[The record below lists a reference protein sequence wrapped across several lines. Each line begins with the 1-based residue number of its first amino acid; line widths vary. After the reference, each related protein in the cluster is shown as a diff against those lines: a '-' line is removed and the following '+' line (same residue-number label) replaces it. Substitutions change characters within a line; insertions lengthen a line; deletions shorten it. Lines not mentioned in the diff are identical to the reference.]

1 MYGEKCKGD
10 SQKTTVIFLVWGW
23 GGTQPAQVKSASDL
37 LKFLFSTRKI
47 WRQFLNHTVELN
59 LSHDQPPRRRVG
71 RDEAVIAISA
81 LRIGFAISRHLA
93 QDGAHV
99 VVSSRK
105 QQNVDQALAVL
116 QGEGLSMSGTMC
128 HVGKAEDR
136 DQLVA
141 TALRHSG
148 NVDFLVC
155 VAGVNPYV
163 GSTLGSSEEVW
174 DKILNVNVKAPA
186 LLLSQL
192 LPHMENRGGS
202 SVVLVSSIGAYL
214 PEARL
219 GAYNVSKAAI
229 LGLTKTLSLE
239 LAPKDIR
246 VNCLVPGVI
255 DTAFSK
261 VTFEDPDFWNH
272 LKGCHG
278 IQRVGQPEDCS
289 GLVSFLCSPDASYIT
304 GESIAV
310 AGFSP
315 HL

>member
-1 MYGEKCKGD
+1 MTSMFRATSWAFKGLQC
-10 SQKTTVIFLVWGW
+10 SSVLLSARMSSKTADRSCPLAGKVAVVTG
-23 GGTQPAQVKSASDL
+23 
-37 LKFLFSTRKI
+37 ST
-47 WRQFLNHTVELN
+47 N
-59 LSHDQPPRRRVG
+59 G
-71 RDEAVIAISA
+71 
-81 LRIGFAISRHLA
+81 IGFAIARRLA

-105 QQNVDQALAVL
+105 QQNVDQALAAL
-116 QGEGLSMSGTMC
+116 QGEGLSVSGTVC

-136 DQLVA
+136 DRLVA

-163 GSTLGSSEEVW
+163 GSTLESSEEVW

-202 SVVLVSSIGAYL
+202 SVVLVSSVLAYV
-214 PEARL
+214 PAARL

-246 VNCLVPGVI
+246 VNCLVPGLI

-261 VTFEDPDFWNH
+261 VLFEDPDFWNH
-272 LKGCHG
+272 MKGRHG
-278 IQRVGQPEDCS
+278 IQRLGHPEDCS

-304 GESIAV
+304 GESIVV

>member
-1 MYGEKCKGD
+1 MTIVFPGSSPAWVQEDGGQTVTNMFRTMSWAFKGLQH
-10 SQKTTVIFLVWGW
+10 SSVFLSARMSSKTVDRSCPLAGKVAVVTG
-23 GGTQPAQVKSASDL
+23 
-37 LKFLFSTRKI
+37 ST
-47 WRQFLNHTVELN
+47 N
-59 LSHDQPPRRRVG
+59 G
-71 RDEAVIAISA
+71 
-81 LRIGFAISRHLA
+81 IGFAIARRLA

-105 QQNVDQALAVL
+105 QQNVDQALATL
-116 QGEGLSMSGTMC
+116 QEEGLSVSGTVC

-136 DQLVA
+136 DWLVA
-141 TALRHSG
+141 T
-148 NVDFLVC
+148 
-155 VAGVNPYV
+155 
-163 GSTLGSSEEVW
+163 
-174 DKILNVNVKAPA
+174 ILNVNVKAPA

-202 SVVLVSSIGAYL
+202 SVVLVSSLGAYL

-219 GAYNVSKAAI
+219 GAYNVSKTAI

-239 LAPKDIR
+239 LGPKEIR
-246 VNCLVPGVI
+246 VNCLVPGII

-261 VTFEDPDFWNH
+261 VLFEDPAFWNH
-272 LKGCHG
+272 LKGRHG
-278 IQRVGQPEDCS
+278 IQRVGHPEDCS

-310 AGFSP
+310 AGCSF